1 MAEQNKRFGKL
12 QKELASYKKGV
23 RLAHI
28 EDDDLYRTSED
39 DDPVEEIQEVKEV
52 EEPPRK
58 RGRAENP
65 PPSSL
70 LGPSKRKRTVTA
82 RKEAQERGE
91 C

>member
-23 RLAHI
+23 RLAPI
-28 EDDDLYRTSED
+28 GDNDSYGTSED
-39 DDPVEEIQEVKEV
+39 DDPVEEEQEV
-52 EEPPRK
+52 EEVEELPRK
-58 RGRAENP
+58 RGRAKN

-70 LGPSKRKRTVTA
+70 LGPSKRKRTATA